1 MTQVKSSFGTFLQMG
16 DGAVP
21 EAFTTIAEVGD
32 ISGPAVSRDT
42 EEVTNHSSPDGYEE
56 FITTI
61 KRSGEVT
68 FPINFI
74 PDNPTHDQSTGLL
87 GVLDSGVLKNW
98 RLLLSTTGRRWQ
110 FAALVTNFEGSSP
123 VVGKQSADVTLKIS
137 GKPFL
142 VPNV

>member
-16 DGAVP
+16 DGGAP

-32 ISGPAVSRDT
+32 IAGPAVSRDT

-56 FITTI
+56 FINTI
-61 KRSGEVT
+61 KRSGEVS

-74 PDNPTHDQSTGLL
+74 PDNPTHDQATGLL
-87 GVLDSGVLKNW
+87 GVLDTGVLKNW

-110 FAALVTNFEGSSP
+110 FAALVTNFEGASP

>member
-16 DGAVP
+16 DGGAP
-21 EAFTTIAEVGD
+21 ENYTTIAEVGD

-110 FAALVTNFEGSSP
+110 FAALVTAFEGSSP
-123 VVGKQSADVTLKIS
+123 VVGKQGGDVTLKIS
-137 GKPFL
+137 GKPSL

>member
-16 DGAVP
+16 DGGAP

-32 ISGPAVSRDT
+32 IAGPAVSRDT

-56 FITTI
+56 FINTI

-74 PDNPTHDQSTGLL
+74 PDHPTHDQETGLL
-87 GVLDSGVLKNW
+87 GVLDTGVLKNW
-98 RLLLSTTGRRWQ
+98 RLLLSTTGHRWQ
-110 FAALVTNFEGSSP
+110 FAALVTNFEGASP

>member
-16 DGAVP
+16 DGGAP

-74 PDNPTHDQSTGLL
+74 PDHPTHDQSTGLL
-87 GVLDSGVLKNW
+87 GVLDTGVLKNW

-110 FAALVTNFEGSSP
+110 FAALVTNFEGGSP
-123 VVGKQSADVTLKIS
+123 VVGKQGADVTLKIS

-142 VPNV
+142 VANV

>member
-1 MTQVKSSFGTFLQMG
+1 MTQVKSSFGTFLQVG
-16 DGAVP
+16 DGATP
-21 EAFTTIAEVGD
+21 ENFTTIAEVGD

-74 PDNPTHDQSTGLL
+74 PTDPTHDQSTGLL
-87 GVLDSGVLKNW
+87 AMLDSGVLKNW

-110 FAALVTNFEGSSP
+110 FAALVTNFEGASP

-142 VPNV
+142 VANP

>member
-21 EAFTTIAEVGD
+21 ENFTTIAEVGD

-74 PDNPTHDQSTGLL
+74 PDHPTHDQSTGLL

-110 FAALVTNFEGSSP
+110 FAALVTNFEGGSP

-142 VPNV
+142 VANV

>member
-16 DGAVP
+16 DGGAP

-74 PDNPTHDQSTGLL
+74 PDHPTHDQSTGLL

-123 VVGKQSADVTLKIS
+123 VVGKQGGDITLKIS
-137 GKPFL
+137 GKPSL